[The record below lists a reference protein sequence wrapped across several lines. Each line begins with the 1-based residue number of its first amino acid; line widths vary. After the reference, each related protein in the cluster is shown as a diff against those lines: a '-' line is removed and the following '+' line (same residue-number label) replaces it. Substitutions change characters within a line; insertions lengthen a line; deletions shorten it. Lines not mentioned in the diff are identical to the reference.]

1 MSLSMPPATP
11 QRPTPGAFINTPAR
25 PGMYRAASAVQQQAP
40 ASVDTPTQRAARTIN
55 GMLDRDAR
63 YPALETYI
71 GQGFSGEYDIPTNP
85 AWAPFQ
91 KLRTYKHPESVFD
104 QVNEMQMNTQMGLF
118 AEINHAYVFVDNQ
131 LYLWDYTSPN
141 PELIGFEEQ
150 ADNIV
155 CVKLVKPRAKVFVDN
170 ISYLLVV
177 ATTANMIL
185 IAVECQTG
193 LEGVHSVTLYRT
205 GLSVSVRGQSI
216 TAIVGS
222 PKTGRIFFAEGSSE
236 DVWELTY
243 SQEETWFSSR
253 CAKKNHVQ
261 KSIGLPALPFY
272 GKQTRTGVKQMVADD
287 SRNLIYTLSTN
298 STIKV
303 YHMRTPTTLDQV
315 IERTLAQFKTAC
327 SHIVS
332 QSVVL
337 DRLKIV
343 CIDTISGYEA
353 DNLSLMATTSTGV
366 RLLLSTTSGGWMS
379 DAASAPNSMAV
390 RHLRIPPSS
399 PDASQP
405 TQPSSSSTQMQ
416 PYQGTPPIG
425 FDSKFLTA
433 TVAGF
438 RSAPGSFFSF
448 VESSPNALH
457 HTLFASAPHAGQLI
471 NVQEVPRYK
480 EVGQVIE
487 IEGKMQDIGEVT
499 PPFSAG
505 IRPTGFGNELAV
517 QFDKPASEFAILTH
531 FGVETLRRRRL
542 VDIFAALV
550 KYGGG
555 PEGIE
560 TEVRKFAKQYG
571 LTETASTA
579 LAVACG
585 QGSEAGPDT
594 RAAKVTDPEVLEFA
608 RKVFIEYGGKAQ
620 LTESATVEGPSVDNV
635 RASPRHDG
643 IALYVAR
650 LVRSIWDTPII
661 KETKKPAGLVLESAH
676 KITKLQEVQR
686 ALMQLQEFLD
696 ANKSFIDGLAGPE
709 ALGRVASRQ
718 EEVELQGENRALT
731 SLLAMINNIVEGI
744 AFTLVLFEER
754 LEDILLLLP
763 EQSRLSVRK
772 LTFHALFAIPEG
784 RDLARE
790 LVKAIVNHNIVRGS
804 NVETV
809 AEALRRKCGSFCSSD
824 DVVIFKA
831 QENLKKAADVGAN
844 AERGRILL
852 NDSLRLFEQVAK
864 SLPRLTSTLN
874 CSSSQ
879 VC

>member
-1 MSLSMPPATP
+1 
-11 QRPTPGAFINTPAR
+11 
-25 PGMYRAASAVQQQAP
+25 
-40 ASVDTPTQRAARTIN
+40 
-55 GMLDRDAR
+55 
-63 YPALETYI
+63 
-71 GQGFSGEYDIPTNP
+71 
-85 AWAPFQ
+85 
-91 KLRTYKHPESVFD
+91 
-104 QVNEMQMNTQMGLF
+104 MQMNTKMGLF

-131 LYLWDYTSPN
+131 LYLWDYTHPN

-150 ADNIV
+150 AHNIT
-155 CVKLVKPRAKVFVDN
+155 CVRLVKPRAKVFVDN
-170 ISYLLVV
+170 ISWLLVV
-177 ATTANMIL
+177 ATVSDILL

-193 LEGVHSVTLYRT
+193 PEGVHGVSLYRT
-205 GLSVSVRGQSI
+205 GLHTSVRGLSI
-216 TAIVGS
+216 TAIEGS
-222 PKTGRIFFAEGSSE
+222 PKTGRIFFAEGNSE

-243 SQEETWFSSR
+243 SQEESWFSSR
-253 CAKKNHVQ
+253 CAKKNHVS

-272 GKQTRTGVKQMVADD
+272 GPQTRTGIKQMVVDD
-287 SRNLIYTLSTN
+287 SRNLLYTLSTN

-303 YHMRTPTTLDQV
+303 FHMRTSATLESV
-315 IERTLAQFKTAC
+315 ITRTLAQFKTMC
-327 SHIVS
+327 SHVVR
-332 QSVVL
+332 QSAVL
-337 DRLKIV
+337 DNLKLV
-343 CIDTISGYEA
+343 GIDPISGYEA
-353 DNLSLMATTSTGV
+353 DNLSLMTTTSTGV
-366 RLLLSTTSGGWMS
+366 RLLLSTTSGGWLS
-379 DAASAPNSMAV
+379 ETTNAPNSMAV

-399 PDASQP
+399 PDAPPAAQ
-405 TQPSSSSTQMQ
+405 TNSSSTQMP
-416 PYQGTPPIG
+416 PYQGATPLG
-425 FDSKFLTA
+425 FDSKFLTE
-433 TVAGF
+433 TVGGF
-438 RSAPGSFFSF
+438 RYAPGSFFCF
-448 VESSPNALH
+448 VEKSPNEPNH
-457 HTLFASAPHAGQLI
+457 ILFASAPHAGQLT
-471 NVQEVPRYK
+471 NLQEPPRYV
-480 EVGQVIE
+480 ETGQI
-487 IEGKMQDIGEVT
+487 IQIQGKMQDIGEVT
-499 PPFSAG
+499 QPFSAAH
-505 IRPTGFGNELAV
+505 RPAGFGNELAV
-517 QFDKPASEFAILTH
+517 QFDKPASEYAILTH
-531 FGVETLRRRRL
+531 YGVETVRRRRL
-542 VDIFAALV
+542 VDIFAALI
-550 KYGGG
+550 KHGGG
-555 PEGIE
+555 SDGID
-560 TEVRKFAKQYG
+560 TDVRKFAKQYG

-585 QGSEAGPDT
+585 QGSDVGPDT

-620 LTESATVEGPSVDNV
+620 LTESATVEGLSVDNV

-661 KETKKPAGLVLESAH
+661 KETKKPAGIVLESTHRVA
-676 KITKLQEVQR
+676 KLQEIQR

-754 LEDILLLLP
+754 LDEILLLLP

-772 LTFHALFAIPEG
+772 LTYHALFAVPEG
-784 RDLARE
+784 KGLARE

-864 SLPRLTSTLN
+864 SLSSEHLNAAIDRYIELQFYAGTSAAFALDIF
-874 CSSSQ
+874 SR
-879 VC
+879 